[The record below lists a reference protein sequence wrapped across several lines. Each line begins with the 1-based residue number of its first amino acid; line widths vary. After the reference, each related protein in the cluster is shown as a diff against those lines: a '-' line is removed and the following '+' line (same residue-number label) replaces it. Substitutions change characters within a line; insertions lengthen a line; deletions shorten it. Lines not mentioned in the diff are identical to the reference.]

1 MLRKIRLIFSFISFT
16 LITLLFLDFTGTLHA
31 WFGWL
36 AKIQF
41 FPAVLALNVAVIVF
55 LVLLTLL
62 FGRVYCSVICPLGI
76 FQDIIAWFGRRRKKF
91 PYSYSPAK
99 NGLRNRFLVG
109 FFLAFT
115 LGSASLSTS
124 TVLPTIVSL
133 LDPYAA
139 YGRMANTLFL
149 PVWKWGNNLL
159 AHVAEHV
166 NSYAFYNTDI
176 WLKSLPVLIVAIVT
190 FLVLLVLAW
199 RNGRTYCNTV
209 CPVGTVLGFISRF
222 SLMRIVINADK
233 CNACKICTRTCKA
246 SCIDFKEH
254 KIDYSRCV
262 ACMNCIGK
270 CKQEAIAYQ
279 FAYSKKAPKT
289 VTVENKSG
297 DTNRRGFLSVA
308 LLFIAAGLRSQTIE
322 KAKDVKVDRGL
333 ANVIGKKKPTR
344 RTPITPPGSVS
355 ARNLRNHCIACQLC
369 VTVCGDNQVLRPMA
383 SGLYMTLMQPE
394 MSFERG
400 FCRPECTK
408 CSEVCPTGAIIKI
421 SKEVKSSTQIGHAVW
436 IHDKCLPFTDGYE
449 CGNCARHCPVG
460 AITMIPSEAG
470 DDTSMKIPAV
480 NEERCIGCGACEYV
494 CPSRPLS
501 AIYVEGHQ
509 IHKIV

>member
-1 MLRKIRLIFSFISFT
+1 MLRKIRQTLAVVSFI

-41 FPAVLALNVAVIVF
+41 FPAILALNVAIIVF

-62 FGRVYCSVICPLGI
+62 FGRIYCSVICPLGI
-76 FQDIIAWFGRRRKKF
+76 FQDIFAWFGRRRKKL

-99 NGLRNRFLVG
+99 NWLRYGIL
-109 FFLAFT
+109 
-115 LGSASLSTS
+115 SLSIIFFIS
-124 TVLPTIVSL
+124 EIAALVAL

-139 YGRMANTLFL
+139 YGRIADSLFQPL
-149 PVWKWGNNLL
+149 WKWGNNLL
-159 AHVAEHV
+159 VHFAEHA
-166 NSYAFYNTDI
+166 NSYAFYNTDV
-176 WLKSLPVLIVAIVT
+176 WLKSLPVLIVAIIT
-190 FLVLLVLAW
+190 LLVLIVLAW

-222 SLMRIVINADK
+222 SLLRIIINEDK
-233 CNACKICTRTCKA
+233 CNACMVCSHNCKSA
-246 SCIDFKEH
+246 CIDYKEH

-262 ACMNCIGK
+262 ACMDCIGK
-270 CKQEAIAYQ
+270 CKHEAIAYK
-279 FAYSKKAPKT
+279 FAYLRHASSVIKK
-289 VTVENKSG
+289 EHSSG
-297 DTNRRGFLSVA
+297 DASRRGFLSA
-308 LLFIAAGLRSQTIE
+308 GLLLMAAGLRSQTIE
-322 KAKDVKVDRGL
+322 KAKDIKTDGGL
-333 ANVIGKKKPTR
+333 AKIIGKIKPVR
-344 RTPITPPGSVS
+344 GTPLTPPGSIS
-355 ARNLRNHCIACQLC
+355 ARNMKKHCTACQLC
-369 VTVCGDNQVLRPMA
+369 VTVCDNQVLRP
-383 SGLYMTLMQPE
+383 SNGLMTLMQPE

-400 FCRPECTK
+400 YCRPECTK
-408 CSEVCPTGAIIKI
+408 CSEVCPTGAIRII

-449 CGNCARHCPVG
+449 CGNCERHCPVG
-460 AITMIPSEAG
+460 AITMIPSIAG
-470 DDTSMKIPAV
+470 DNNSLKVPAV

-509 IHKIV
+509 IHKTV